1 MKNLIFGLCL
11 LFIPLSLSAEIVVIG
26 NLNCPVNSLSK
37 REVQDIFLGRTRALP
52 NGNFV
57 LPLDLVDLR
66 SSFYLTLTN
75 RPIEQINAYW
85 ARIMFSGQ
93 NSPPINLPDEQAM
106 LKTIAENTGAIG
118 YMDKRKIDEKRV
130 RVLLILE

>member
-11 LFIPLSLSAEIVVIG
+11 LLIPLSLSAEIVVIG
-26 NLNCPVNSLSK
+26 NLNSPVNNLSK

-57 LPLDLVDLR
+57 LPLDLVELR
-66 SSFYLTLTN
+66 SNFYLLLTN
-75 RPIEQINAYW
+75 RPIEQIDAYW

-93 NSPPINLPDEQAM
+93 NTPPINLPDEQAM

-118 YMDKRKIDEKRV
+118 YMDKRKINEKLV